1 MFNKKHPSSLG
12 RFLLNC
18 AHKSIKETAYRDK
31 AARWRW
37 IWDPTWAGAVPP
49 V

>member
-1 MFNKKHPSSLG
+1 MFNKKRFSSLG
-12 RFLLNC
+12 RFLLNRDY
-18 AHKSIKETAYRDK
+18 KSIKEKAYRDK

-37 IWDPTWAGAVPP
+37 IWVATWAGAVPP